1 MNKLYLF
8 LSWCTCVALFSAC
21 QSSDEQFDNKSYIS
35 GTTMRNEIV
44 VKRCFTKASLKTLNV
59 SLAKPAEKDIT
70 IHYVVES
77 SLVSNYN
84 KAYGEE
90 AELLPDSCYTL
101 KSTTATI
108 PQGGVKSDDITIEF
122 SKLDDIKGNRVCVLP
137 VKAQSNDIELVQSQK
152 VFYYVFR
159 QEH

>member
-1 MNKLYLF
+1 
-8 LSWCTCVALFSAC
+8 
-21 QSSDEQFDNKSYIS
+21 
-35 GTTMRNEIV
+35 MRNEIV
-44 VKRCFTKASLKTLNV
+44 VKGTSQSVTKTLNV
-59 SLAKPAEKDIT
+59 SVAKPAEKDIT

-122 SKLDDIKGNRVCVLP
+122 SKLDDIKGNRVCCFTR
-137 VKAQSNDIELVQSQK
+137 KGSI
-152 VFYYVFR
+152 
-159 QEH
+159 